1 MLRVQD
7 VHKYHTEPYHI
18 VRTGS
23 PMFSA
28 EFCGWGWDKVSRLS
42 DLFLAGFTLHVLP
55 EVRASAIDERC

>member
-7 VHKYHTEPYHI
+7 VHTYRTEPYHI

-28 EFCGWGWDKVSRLS
+28 EFSGWGKDKVSRLS

-55 EVRASAIDERC
+55 EVRASAIVER